1 MAQNKPEHS
10 SNPDKNRNKSE
21 ESLATILLL
30 NLLLITGLTSPLW
43 APVVLATAGIRNSQK
58 PSSQSKSNPLTAPL
72 KALGT
77 STARTIYY
85 ELPLRNIIQYDPNC
99 FRASDELI
107 YEPKPGSEC
116 TQSNLEYKVITSFGK
131 DGNRTDDAFKK
142 STQPINSILIGDSHA
157 MGWGVSDENT
167 ISAQLTKKGFPTLN
181 LAVSSYG
188 TPRELHRLA
197 QWAKKNPAKYT
208 EANNILIQYCDN
220 DYDENKEFQAGYS
233 PPPNASRRRPNY
245 ESPTPNPY
253 HLNQGDSFVKLLQNN
268 PQIAPVIIKKSWTA
282 VFNQSKEILRN
293 SLLNTLIAKPLINAG
308 VINIRED
315 SHSKLFWQTLANYST
330 ILTGKNLL
338 IFISNG
344 HGLNNHE
351 TLLDL
356 KQGLKAFQQE
366 NPSISVQLL
375 NLSSLEQNKDE
386 AYFDIDDHLTPLGHK
401 LIANEIMASLQNK
414 TNK

>member
-1 MAQNKPEHS
+1 MA
-10 SNPDKNRNKSE
+10 RNKSKQSPSPEKKENKPE
-21 ESLATILLL
+21 ESLAKILLL

-43 APVVLATAGIRNSQK
+43 LPVAIATAGIKNAQK
-58 PSSQSKSNPLTAPL
+58 LTSKTKPNPLTPPL
-72 KALGT
+72 QSLETGT
-77 STARTIYY
+77 TRTIYY

-167 ISAQLTKKGFPTLN
+167 ISAQLTKNGFPTLN
-181 LAVSSYG
+181 LAVPSYG

-197 QWAKKNPAKYT
+197 QWAKENPAKYT

-220 DYDENKEFQAGYS
+220 DYDENKEFQTGYS
-233 PPPNASRRRPNY
+233 PPPNASKLAPNY

-253 HLNQGDSFVKLLQNN
+253 HLNQGDSFIKLLQNN
-268 PQIAPVIIKKSWTA
+268 PQIAPLIIKKSWTA
-282 VFNQSKEILRN
+282 VFNQSKDILRN
-293 SLLNTLIAKPLINAG
+293 SLLNTPMAKPLISAG

-315 SHSKLFWQTLANYST
+315 SHSKLFWQTLANYSST
-330 ILTGKNLL
+330 LTGKNLL

-366 NPSISVQLL
+366 NPSVSVQLL
-375 NLSSLEQNKDE
+375 NLSSLEENKDE

>member
-1 MAQNKPEHS
+1 MARNKPKQSPSPE
-10 SNPDKNRNKSE
+10 KKENKPE
-21 ESLATILLL
+21 ESLAKILLL

-43 APVVLATAGIRNSQK
+43 LPVAIATAGITNVQRPTSKTK
-58 PSSQSKSNPLTAPL
+58 PNPLTAPL
-72 KALGT
+72 QSLET

-197 QWAKKNPAKYT
+197 QWAKENPAKYT
-208 EANNILIQYCDN
+208 EVNNILIQYCDN
-220 DYDENKEFQAGYS
+220 DYDENKEFQTGYS
-233 PPPNASRRRPNY
+233 PPPNASKLAPNY

-375 NLSSLEQNKDE
+375 NLSSLEENKDE